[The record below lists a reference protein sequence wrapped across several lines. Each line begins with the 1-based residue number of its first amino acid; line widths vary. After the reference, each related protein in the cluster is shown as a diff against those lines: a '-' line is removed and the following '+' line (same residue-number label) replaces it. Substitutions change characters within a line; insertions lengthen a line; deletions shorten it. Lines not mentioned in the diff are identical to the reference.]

1 MRRKILI
8 VDDDHSTLKFV
19 AAFLRSHN
27 FDVIAAVNGNEVMP
41 MVEAE
46 APDLVLLDIMLPGL
60 DGYTVCQKLRE
71 WSGVPVI
78 MLSAIRDVAEKVKC
92 LELGADDY
100 ISKPFSLDELLA
112 RIEAV
117 QRRYINSP
125 ADKAHVP
132 RFTSGDLEINFVS
145 QNVKLRGKEIA
156 LTSTEYALL
165 KELAINSPSVL
176 TYQVLLQRVWGA
188 EYSNER
194 DYLYVYV
201 RRLRKIVEDDPQ
213 NPAHILSVHN
223 VGYRLE

>member
-1 MRRKILI
+1 MRRKILV
-8 VDDDHSTLKFV
+8 VDDDPSTLKFV

-27 FDVIAAVNGNEVMP
+27 YDIVAAIDGNEVLP

-46 APDLVLLDIMLPGL
+46 APDMVLLDIMLPGL
-60 DGYTVCQKLRE
+60 DGYTICQKLRE

-78 MLSAIRDVAEKVKC
+78 MLSALREVADKVKC

-117 QRRYINSP
+117 QRRYISSP
-125 ADKAHVP
+125 ADKAGASN
-132 RFTSGDLEINFVS
+132 FASGDLEINFVS
-145 QNVKLRGKEIA
+145 QQVKHCGREIT

-165 KELAINSPSVL
+165 RELALNSPKVL
-176 TYQVLLQRVWGA
+176 TYQLLLQRVWGA

-213 NPAHILSVHN
+213 NPLHIVSVRD